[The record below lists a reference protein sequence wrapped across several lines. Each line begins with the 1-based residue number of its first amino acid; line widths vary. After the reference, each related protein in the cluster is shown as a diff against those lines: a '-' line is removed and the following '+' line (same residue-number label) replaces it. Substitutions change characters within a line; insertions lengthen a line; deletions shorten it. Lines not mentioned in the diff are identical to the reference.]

1 MINIEL
7 VPLQWTLCCR
17 IWFPSLSHE
26 LSKLLSV
33 NYRHENDDGGAD
45 DDDDDDDKDGRN
57 AEMVMVIHLLSLIL
71 LLISSVTLNQLPFS
85 MPAFLSTL

>member
-33 NYRHENDDGGAD
+33 NYRHENDDGDA
-45 DDDDDDDKDGRN
+45 DDDDDDKDGRN

-85 MPAFLSTL
+85 IPAFLSTL

>member
-1 MINIEL
+1 MINIEF

-33 NYRHENDDGGAD
+33 NYRHENDDGDA
-45 DDDDDDDKDGRN
+45 DDDDDKDGRN
-57 AEMVMVIHLLSLIL
+57 AEMVMVMVTHLLSLIL